1 MTQHLLIIRCFD
13 LEEAVNKK
21 EQLKKYA
28 VKFANELRPRLRS
41 DVQADMVIYP
51 ASGQGAIVEVKLIRG
66 VRRNANSV
74 HFETEAPSVNYV
86 LKKIPQR
93 FVGGNIDGVQFA
105 GTNISLEGNRIL
117 LIKGDDQHW
126 SESDA
131 LADLSRV
138 LGAQNE
144 R

>member
-1 MTQHLLIIRCFD
+1 M
-13 LEEAVNKK
+13 NKK
-21 EQLKKYA
+21 DQLKKYA
-28 VKFANELRPRLRS
+28 RKFVGGLGPRLRN
-41 DVQADMVIYP
+41 DVQADLVIYP
-51 ASGQGAIVEVKLIRG
+51 ATGNGAIVEVKLVKRG
-66 VRRNANSV
+66 KAKQNPIQ
-74 HFETEAPSVNYV
+74 FEAESDSVNQV

-93 FVGGNIDGVQFA
+93 FLGGNIDAVQFS

-138 LGAQNE
+138 LGAQGG